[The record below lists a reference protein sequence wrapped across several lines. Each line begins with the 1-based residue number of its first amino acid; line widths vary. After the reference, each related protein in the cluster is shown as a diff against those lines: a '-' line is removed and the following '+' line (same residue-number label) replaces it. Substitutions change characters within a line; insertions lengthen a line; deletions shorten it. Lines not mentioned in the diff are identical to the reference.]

1 MRYLLQPNLVGSEGS
16 QRLLNPARFELGV
29 SHIRARARYS
39 LVLQGLTT
47 LFLSMIPASTPT
59 FLPCSL
65 SVVVIS
71 TRVPTPTT
79 HPRARP
85 TLSATST
92 PILFL
97 IAFDGLEPLQ
107 LVDLH

>member
-65 SVVVIS
+65 PVVVIP